1 MTVKELY
8 EKLSN
13 KDFQDYNTAKLFWPV
28 YMYGY
33 DPKEEYQIR
42 QEILDIRDRL
52 HRPNT
57 YLNVLTL
64 DIFGEFL
71 AFLDASTFGK
81 KNSLEFYLENESS
94 KSDKVHQALIR
105 DANDSKF
112 QEWIHKRITAHL
124 EASDKFEVA
133 YVFIYGWGAI
143 FPYLRTSRFLNNF
156 EKNIGKYKLI
166 VFYPGKVKP
175 AYNLFGLVNDENLYR
190 ATTLIND

>member
-33 DPKEEYQIR
+33 DPKEEYRIR

-52 HRPNT
+52 HRPNN
-57 YLNVLTL
+57 YLNILTL
-64 DIFGEFL
+64 DIFQEFL
-71 AFLDASTFGK
+71 
-81 KNSLEFYLENESS
+81 EYLEAGTYGKRNKLEYYLESEPG
-94 KSDKVHQALIR
+94 KPDTVQRALIK
-105 DANDSKF
+105 DANDAKF
-112 QEWIHKRITAHL
+112 QDWIDQKITAHL
-124 EASDKFEVA
+124 EASGQFEVA

-175 AYNLFGLVNDENLYR
+175 GYNLFGLVNDENLYR